1 LSFEV
6 EWTTRDISLQKLVH
20 FFLEASEHAFM
31 IICSKA
37 DQKIEV
43 VLFKKISV
51 DKKHSCLSEA
61 MKLSVKVLMKGRFFQ
76 L

>member
-1 LSFEV
+1 
-6 EWTTRDISLQKLVH
+6 
-20 FFLEASEHAFM
+20 M